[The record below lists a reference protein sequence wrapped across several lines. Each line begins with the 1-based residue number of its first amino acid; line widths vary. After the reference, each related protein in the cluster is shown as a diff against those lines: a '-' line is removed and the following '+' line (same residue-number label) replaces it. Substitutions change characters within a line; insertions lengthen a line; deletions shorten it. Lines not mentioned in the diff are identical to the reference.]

1 MTNNQQPT
9 TNNIGPEPPAPAPST
24 ASTYNRAVTTAKHH
38 AVTPAAAPAA
48 AAPQATPGLN
58 DLLIHMA
65 KHHASDLHLKPMRPP
80 LMRVQG
86 KLSPIGGTEALKPTD
101 LEKMLLPILNRTQRE
116 KFDAV
121 QSVDFGYG
129 VPGVARFR
137 GNMYMQRGTVGA
149 VFRRIPIQ
157 ILGIEKLELPNAIGD
172 LTKIPDG
179 LVLVTGP
186 TGSGKSTTLA
196 AMISEI
202 ADHEPLHVVTI
213 EDPIEF
219 LFIDKIAAISQ
230 REVGTDTPSFKEAL
244 RNAMR
249 QDPDVIMVGEMR
261 DVETMQTVMTAAE
274 TGHLVFS
281 TLHTN
286 NAAQT
291 IDRVIDAF
299 PPDQHKQIRSQ
310 LSLVLRGIISLK
322 LIKTRDGKMTA
333 AVEVLKNS
341 PRIAKLIEEG
351 HTKDILEEM
360 ESSVGLYRMQSMNQS
375 LIALLVHQKITYQ
388 DAMELSSDA
397 DDLSLKI
404 RKLFPQIEE
413 RVRQGGDMAPS
424 YSDFS
429 QITELMDIKRLY
441 EEQEVQWR
449 QRLADK
455 DEEIENLRHDADFV
469 RQQAAQQQGG
479 VAQKDEEIARVR
491 GEMER
496 LRADAQAK
504 ILQLQE
510 RIKELNQ
517 KLMGGAAAA
526 PKR

>member
-1 MTNNQQPT
+1 MTAQAQ
-9 TNNIGPEPPAPAPST
+9 EPRQLT
-24 ASTYNRAVTTAKHH
+24 
-38 AVTPAAAPAA
+38 
-48 AAPQATPGLN
+48 LN
-58 DLLIHMA
+58 DLLIYMS
-65 KHHASDLHLKPMRPP
+65 KQQASDLHLKPMRPP
-80 LMRVQG
+80 LIRLRG
-86 KLSPIGGTEALKPTD
+86 KLLPVAGTEPLKPAD

-116 KFDAV
+116 KFDAN

-157 ILGIEKLELPNAIGD
+157 ILNIDQLELPSSIRD
-172 LTKIPDG
+172 MTQIPDG

-196 AMISEI
+196 AMILEI
-202 ADHEPLHVVTI
+202 AEHEPLHIVTI

-219 LFIDKIAAISQ
+219 LFMDRVAAISQ
-230 REVGTDTPSFKEAL
+230 REVGTDTPAFKEAL

-261 DVETMQTVMTAAE
+261 DVDTIQTVMTAAE

-291 IDRVIDAF
+291 IDRIIDAF
-299 PPDQHKQIRSQ
+299 PVDQHKQIRSQ
-310 LSLVLRGIISLK
+310 LALVLRGIVSLK
-322 LIKTRDGKMTA
+322 LIKTKEGQMTA
-333 AVEVLKNS
+333 AVEILKNS

-351 HTKDILEEM
+351 LTKDILEEM

-375 LIALLVHQKITYQ
+375 LIALLVHQKISYK
-388 DAMELSSDA
+388 DAMLLASDP
-397 DDLSLKI
+397 DDLSLKV

-413 RVRQGGDMAPS
+413 RVRQGGDMAPT

-449 QRLADK
+449 QRMTDK
-455 DEEIENLRHDADFV
+455 EEEVENVKRDLENA
-469 RQQAAQQQGG
+469 RQQTNDQQGG
-479 VAQKDEEIARVR
+479 SQEKDEEIARVK

-504 ILQLQE
+504 IGQLQE

-517 KLMGGAAAA
+517 KLIGAGV
-526 PKR
+526 KR

>member
-1 MTNNQQPT
+1 MTAQAQ
-9 TNNIGPEPPAPAPST
+9 EPRQLT
-24 ASTYNRAVTTAKHH
+24 
-38 AVTPAAAPAA
+38 
-48 AAPQATPGLN
+48 LN
-58 DLLIHMA
+58 DLLVYMS
-65 KHHASDLHLKPMRPP
+65 KQQASDLHLKPMRPP
-80 LMRVQG
+80 LIRLRG
-86 KLSPIGGTEALKPTD
+86 KLLPVAGTEPLKPAD
-101 LEKMLLPILNRTQRE
+101 LEKMLLPILNRTQRD
-116 KFDAV
+116 KFDSN

-157 ILGIEKLELPNAIGD
+157 VMTIDQLELPSAIID
-172 LTKIPDG
+172 MTQIPDG

-196 AMISEI
+196 AMILDI
-202 ADHEPLHVVTI
+202 AEHEPLHIVTI

-219 LFIDKIAAISQ
+219 LFIDRVAAISQ
-230 REVGTDTPSFKEAL
+230 REVGTDTPAFKEAL

-261 DVETMQTVMTAAE
+261 DVDTIQTVMTAAE

-291 IDRVIDAF
+291 IDRIIDAF
-299 PPDQHKQIRSQ
+299 PVDQHKQIRSQ
-310 LSLVLRGIISLK
+310 LSLVLRGIVSLK
-322 LIKTRDGKMTA
+322 LIKTREGQMTA
-333 AVEVLKNS
+333 AVEILKNS

-351 HTKDILEEM
+351 NTKDILEEM

-375 LIALLVHQKITYQ
+375 LIALLVHQKISYK
-388 DAMELSSDA
+388 DAMLLASDP
-397 DDLSLKI
+397 DDLSLKV
-404 RKLFPQIEE
+404 RKLFPQIED
-413 RVRQGGDMAPS
+413 RVRQGGDMAPT

-449 QRLADK
+449 QRLTDK
-455 DEEIENLRHDADFV
+455 EQEIENVKREIETV
-469 RQQAAQQQGG
+469 RQQATEQQSGTNE
-479 VAQKDEEIARVR
+479 KDEEIASVR

-504 ILQLQE
+504 IGQLQE

-517 KLMGGAAAA
+517 KLIAAGV
-526 PKR
+526 KK

>member
-1 MTNNQQPT
+1 V
-9 TNNIGPEPPAPAPST
+9 T
-24 ASTYNRAVTTAKHH
+24 A
-38 AVTPAAAPAA
+38 
-48 AAPQATPGLN
+48 ATPPTEQQSPAFTLN
-58 DLLIHMA
+58 DLLVYMSQRQ
-65 KHHASDLHLKPMRPP
+65 ASDLHLKPMRPP
-80 LMRVQG
+80 LVRVQG
-86 KLSPIGGTEALKPTD
+86 KLIPIKTDPLKPAD
-101 LEKMLLPILNRTQRE
+101 LEKMLLPLLNRVQRE
-116 KFDAV
+116 KFDTH
-121 QSVDFGYG
+121 QSVDIGYG

-137 GNMYMQRGTVGA
+137 ANMYMQRGTVGA
-149 VFRRIPIQ
+149 VFRRIPIN
-157 ILGIEKLELPNAIGD
+157 ILSAEQLELPKAVLD
-172 LTKIPDG
+172 LTQIPDG

-196 AMISEI
+196 AMLAEI
-202 ADHEPLHVVTI
+202 AETEPLHVVTI

-219 LFIDKIAAISQ
+219 LFQDKVAAISQ
-230 REVGTDTPSFKEAL
+230 REVGTDTPTFREAL

-261 DVETMQTVMTAAE
+261 DVETIQTVLTAAE

-291 IDRVIDAF
+291 IDRIIDAF
-299 PPDQHKQIRSQ
+299 PADQHKQIRSQ

-322 LIKTRDGKMTA
+322 LIKTIDGKMTA
-333 AVEVLKNS
+333 AVEILKNS
-341 PRIAKLIEEG
+341 PRVAKLIEEG
-351 HTKDILEEM
+351 NTKDILEEM
-360 ESSVGLYRMQSMNQS
+360 EGSVGLYRMQSMNQS

-388 DAMELSSDA
+388 DAMGLASDP
-397 DDLSLKI
+397 DDLSLKL

-449 QRLADK
+449 QRLSEK
-455 DEEIENLRHDADFV
+455 DEELEGLRHDLDYL
-469 RQQAAQQQGG
+469 RTQTSQNQGG
-479 VAQKDEEIARVR
+479 DRQKDEEIARMR
-491 GEMER
+491 AENER

-504 ILQLQE
+504 ITQLQE
-510 RIKELNQ
+510 RIRELNQ
-517 KLMGGAAAA
+517 KLMGGS
-526 PKR
+526 PVKR

>member
-1 MTNNQQPT
+1 MTSPTPATAPPEQQP
-9 TNNIGPEPPAPAPST
+9 AF
-24 ASTYNRAVTTAKHH
+24 
-38 AVTPAAAPAA
+38 
-48 AAPQATPGLN
+48 GLN
-58 DLLIHMA
+58 DLLVYMA
-65 KHHASDLHLKPMRPP
+65 KQQASDLHLKPMRPP
-80 LMRVQG
+80 LIRVQG
-86 KLSPIGGTEALKPTD
+86 KLVPVGSVPLKPAD
-101 LEKMLLPILNRTQRE
+101 LEKMLLPLLNRAQRE
-116 KFDAV
+116 KFDHQ

-129 VPGVARFR
+129 VAGIARFR
-137 GNMYMQRGTVGA
+137 ANLYMQRGTVGA

-157 ILGIEKLELPNAIGD
+157 IMSIDALELPRAIRD
-172 LTKIPDG
+172 LTQIPDG

-202 ADHEPLHVVTI
+202 SESEPLHIVTI

-219 LFIDKIAAISQ
+219 LFTDRIAAISQ
-230 REVGTDTPSFKEAL
+230 REVGTDTPNFKEAL

-261 DVETMQTVMTAAE
+261 DVETMQTVLTAAE

-286 NAAQT
+286 NASQT

-299 PPDQHKQIRSQ
+299 PVDQHKQIRSQ

-322 LIKTRDGKMTA
+322 LVKTKDGRLTA
-333 AVEVLKNS
+333 AVEILKNS

-351 HTKDILEEM
+351 ATKDIHEEI
-360 ESSVGLYRMQSMNQS
+360 ETSVGLYRMQSMNQS
-375 LIALLVHQKITYQ
+375 LIALLVHQKISYE
-388 DAMELSSDA
+388 DAMELSSDP
-397 DDLSLKI
+397 DDLSLKL

-413 RVRQGGDMAPS
+413 RVRQGGEMAPS

-455 DEEIENLRHDADFV
+455 DEEIQNLRHDMEWRV
-469 RQQAAQQQGG
+469 QAAQQQASATSGQAEE
-479 VAQKDEEIARVR
+479 VARMKSEN
-491 GEMER
+491 ER

-504 ILQLQE
+504 INQLQE

-517 KLMGGAAAA
+517 KLMAAS
-526 PKR
+526 PQVKR

>member
-1 MTNNQQPT
+1 MRYLEPATSNQQQIHLYNHSVTAAT
-9 TNNIGPEPPAPAPST
+9 TPEQPAQAPAFS
-24 ASTYNRAVTTAKHH
+24 
-38 AVTPAAAPAA
+38 
-48 AAPQATPGLN
+48 LN
-58 DLLIHMA
+58 DLLIYMS
-65 KHHASDLHLKPMRPP
+65 KQQASDLHLKPMRPP
-80 LMRVQG
+80 LVRVQG
-86 KLSPIGGTEALKPTD
+86 KLIPIKTDPLKPAD
-101 LEKMLLPILNRTQRE
+101 LERMLLPLLTRTQKE
-116 KFDAV
+116 KFDAQ

-137 GNMYMQRGTVGA
+137 ANMYMQRGTVGA

-157 ILGIEKLELPNAIGD
+157 VQSLDALELPIAVRD
-172 LTKIPDG
+172 MTQIPDG

-196 AMISEI
+196 AMILEI
-202 ADHEPLHVVTI
+202 AEHEPLHIVTI

-219 LFIDKIAAISQ
+219 LFQDKTAAISQ
-230 REVGTDTPSFKEAL
+230 REVGTDTPTFKEAL

-261 DVETMQTVMTAAE
+261 DVDTIQTVLTAAE

-291 IDRVIDAF
+291 LDRIIDAF
-299 PPDQHKQIRSQ
+299 PVDQHKQIRSQ
-310 LSLVLRGIISLK
+310 ISLVLRGIVSLK
-322 LIKTRDGKMTA
+322 LVKTVEGKMTA
-333 AVEVLKNS
+333 VVEILKNS

-351 HTKDILEEM
+351 HTKDIMEEV
-360 ESSVGLYRMQSMNQS
+360 EGSVGLYRMQSMNQS
-375 LIALLVHQKITYQ
+375 LIALLAHQKITYQ

-397 DDLSLKI
+397 DDLSLKL

-449 QRLADK
+449 QRLGDK
-455 DEEIENLRHDADFV
+455 DEQLENLRHDVDFLRTQV
-469 RQQAAQQQGG
+469 AQSQGG
-479 VAQKDEEIARVR
+479 DRQKDDEIARLR
-491 GEMER
+491 AESER
-496 LRADAQAK
+496 LRNDAQAK
-504 ILQLQE
+504 IGQLQE

-517 KLMGGAAAA
+517 KLMSGSNPAV
-526 PKR
+526 KR

>member
-1 MTNNQQPT
+1 MTAQ
-9 TNNIGPEPPAPAPST
+9 S
-24 ASTYNRAVTTAKHH
+24 
-38 AVTPAAAPAA
+38 APAA
-48 AAPQATPGLN
+48 AQPKQQQLTLN
-58 DLLIHMA
+58 DLLIYMS
-65 KHHASDLHLKPMRPP
+65 KQQASDLHLKPMRPP
-80 LMRVQG
+80 LIRLRG
-86 KLSPIGGTEALKPTD
+86 KLLPVAGTEPLKPAD
-101 LEKMLLPILNRTQRE
+101 LEKMLLPILNKTQHD
-116 KFDAV
+116 KFDAQ

-157 ILGIEKLELPNAIGD
+157 IMNIDQLELPQAITD
-172 LTKIPDG
+172 ITHIPDG

-196 AMISEI
+196 AMILEI
-202 ADHEPLHVVTI
+202 ADKEPLHIVTI

-219 LFIDKIAAISQ
+219 LFIDRTAAISQ

-244 RNAMR
+244 RNSMR

-291 IDRVIDAF
+291 IDRIIDAF
-299 PPDQHKQIRSQ
+299 PADQHKQIRSQ

-322 LIKTRDGKMTA
+322 LIKTLEGHMTA
-333 AVEVLKNS
+333 AVEILKNS
-341 PRIAKLIEEG
+341 PRIAKLIEDG
-351 HTKDILEEM
+351 LTKDILEEM
-360 ESSVGLYRMQSMNQS
+360 EGSVGLYRMQSMNQS
-375 LIALLVHQKITYQ
+375 LISLLVHQKITYK
-388 DAMELSSDA
+388 DAMELASDP
-397 DDLSLKI
+397 DDLSLKL

-413 RVRQGGDMAPS
+413 RVRQGGDMTPTF
-424 YSDFS
+424 SDFS

-449 QRLADK
+449 QRMTDK
-455 DEEIENLRHDADFV
+455 DEQIENIKHDLELT
-469 RQQAAQQQGG
+469 RQQATNQEDTFKE
-479 VAQKDEEIARVR
+479 KDEEIARIR
-491 GEMER
+491 GEAER

-504 ILQLQE
+504 INQLQE

-517 KLMGGAAAA
+517 KLMSVGGGGGGAA
-526 PKR
+526 PGVKR

>member
-1 MTNNQQPT
+1 VTVA
-9 TNNIGPEPPAPAPST
+9 PEHQAPAFS
-24 ASTYNRAVTTAKHH
+24 
-38 AVTPAAAPAA
+38 
-48 AAPQATPGLN
+48 LN
-58 DLLIHMA
+58 DLLVYMS
-65 KHHASDLHLKPMRPP
+65 KQQASDLHLKPMRPP
-80 LMRVQG
+80 LVRVQG
-86 KLSPIGGTEALKPTD
+86 KLIPVKTEPLKPAD
-101 LEKMLLPILNRTQRE
+101 LERMLLPLLNRAQKE
-116 KFDAV
+116 KFDQT

-137 GNMYMQRGTVGA
+137 ANMYMQRGTVGA

-157 ILGIEKLELPNAIGD
+157 VQSIDALELPNAVRD
-172 LTKIPDG
+172 MTQLPEG
-179 LVLVTGP
+179 LVLITGP

-196 AMISEI
+196 ALLVEI
-202 ADHEPLHVVTI
+202 CEHEPLHIVTI

-219 LFIDKIAAISQ
+219 LFQDKVGAISQ
-230 REVGTDTPSFKEAL
+230 REVGTDTPTFKEAL

-261 DVETMQTVMTAAE
+261 DVDTMQTVLTAAE

-291 IDRVIDAF
+291 LDRIIDAF
-299 PPDQHKQIRSQ
+299 PAEQHKQIRSQ

-322 LIKTRDGKMTA
+322 LVKTATGKMTA

-351 HTKDILEEM
+351 HTKDILEEI

-375 LIALLVHQKITYQ
+375 LVALLVHQKITYQ
-388 DAMELSSDA
+388 DAMALTGDP
-397 DDLSLKI
+397 DDLSLKL

-429 QITELMDIKRLY
+429 QITELMDIRRLY

-449 QRLADK
+449 QRLTDK
-455 DEEIENLRHDADFV
+455 DEELEGLRHDVDYL
-469 RQQAAQQQGG
+469 RAQVAQNSGG
-479 VAQKDEEIARVR
+479 DRQKDEEVARLR
-491 GEMER
+491 AETER

-504 ILQLQE
+504 ITQLQE

-517 KLMGGAAAA
+517 KLMSASGAV
-526 PKR
+526 KR

>member
-1 MTNNQQPT
+1 MTTAPS
-9 TNNIGPEPPAPAPST
+9 PAPPAPAQ
-24 ASTYNRAVTTAKHH
+24 HH
-38 AVTPAAAPAA
+38 APA
-48 AAPQATPGLN
+48 LN
-58 DLLIHMA
+58 DLLIYMA
-65 KHHASDLHLKPMRPP
+65 KQQASDLHLKPMRPP
-80 LMRVQG
+80 LIRIHG
-86 KLSPIGGTEALKPTD
+86 KLVAVKTEPLKPSD
-101 LEKMLLPILNRTQRE
+101 LEKMLLPLLNKAQRD
-116 KFDAV
+116 KFDSK

-137 GNMYMQRGTVGA
+137 ANLYMQRGTVGA

-157 ILGIEKLELPNAIGD
+157 ILGIEALELPRAIRD
-172 LTKIPDG
+172 MTQIPDG

-202 ADHEPLHVVTI
+202 SENEPLHIVTI

-219 LFIDKIAAISQ
+219 LFIDRTAAISQ
-230 REVGTDTPSFKEAL
+230 REVGTDTPNFKEAL

-261 DVETMQTVMTAAE
+261 DLETIETVLTAAE
-274 TGHLVFS
+274 TGHLVYS

-299 PPDQHKQIRSQ
+299 PADQHKQVRAQ
-310 LSLVLRGIISLK
+310 LALVLRGIVSLK
-322 LIKTRDGKMTA
+322 LVKTNEGKMTA
-333 AVEVLKNS
+333 AVEILKNS
-341 PRIAKLIEEG
+341 PRIAKLIEDG
-351 HTKDILEEM
+351 LTKDILEEM
-360 ESSVGLYRMQSMNQS
+360 ENSVGHYRMQSMNMS
-375 LIALLVHQKITYQ
+375 LVALLVHQKITYQ
-388 DAMELSSDA
+388 DAMALSSDP
-397 DDLSLKI
+397 DDLSLKL

-429 QITELMDIKRLY
+429 QITELMDITRLY

-449 QRLADK
+449 QRLLDK
-455 DEEIENLRHDADFV
+455 EEQIENLKHDLEFQKEQAEQQKGGSGLKEEEVAKMKADMD
-469 RQQAAQQQGG
+469 
-479 VAQKDEEIARVR
+479 K
-491 GEMER
+491 

-504 ILQLQE
+504 IAQLQE

-517 KLMGGAAAA
+517 KLMTSAKE
-526 PKR
+526 PQQKR

>member
-1 MTNNQQPT
+1 MSQGCTLLIT
-9 TNNIGPEPPAPAPST
+9 LHSSLITLIIPAV
-24 ASTYNRAVTTAKHH
+24 VT
-38 AVTPAAAPAA
+38 
-48 AAPQATPGLN
+48 AAPQTTITLN
-58 DLLIHMA
+58 DLLIFMA
-65 KHHASDLHLKPMRPP
+65 KQEASDLHLKPMRPP
-80 LMRVQG
+80 LIRVRG
-86 KLSPIGGTEALKPTD
+86 KLVPVKTEPLKPTD
-101 LEKMLLPILNRTQRE
+101 LERMLLPVLNKAQKE
-116 KFDAV
+116 KFDSL

-137 GNMYMQRGTVGA
+137 ANLYMQRGTVGA

-157 ILGIEKLELPNAIGD
+157 VQTLGQLELPTAIRE
-172 LTKIPDG
+172 LSQIPDG

-196 AMISEI
+196 AMISDISE
-202 ADHEPLHVVTI
+202 HEPLHIVTI

-219 LFIDKIAAISQ
+219 LFIDKTAAISQ
-230 REVGTDTPSFKEAL
+230 REVGTDTPNFREAL

-261 DVETMQTVMTAAE
+261 DVETMQTVLTAAE

-291 IDRVIDAF
+291 IDRIIDSF
-299 PPDQHKQIRSQ
+299 PVEQHKQIRAQ
-310 LSLVLRGIISLK
+310 LALVLRGIVSLK
-322 LIKTRDGKMTA
+322 LVKTVDGTLTA
-333 AVEVLKNS
+333 AVEIMKNT
-341 PRIAKLIEEG
+341 PQIAKMIEEG
-351 HTKDILEEM
+351 ATKDILEAM
-360 ESSVGLYRMQSMNQS
+360 ESSVGLFRMQSMNQS
-375 LIALLVHQKITYQ
+375 LIALLAHQKITYR
-388 DAMELSSDA
+388 DAMALSSDP
-397 DDLSLKI
+397 DDLSLKL

-413 RVRQGGDMAPS
+413 RVREGGDMAPS

-449 QRLADK
+449 TRIADK
-455 DEEIENLRHDADFV
+455 DEEIENLRHDV
-469 RQQAAQQQGG
+469 ELLRQQMQQQAASRGQH
-479 VAQKDEEIARVR
+479 DEEVARLR
-491 GEMER
+491 GENDR

-504 ILQLQE
+504 IAQLQE

-517 KLMGGAAAA
+517 KLMAAGGGGAV
-526 PKR
+526 KR

>member
-1 MTNNQQPT
+1 MTVPTAAPPATEQPT
-9 TNNIGPEPPAPAPST
+9 YSLNQLLTFM
-24 ASTYNRAVTTAKHH
+24 
-38 AVTPAAAPAA
+38 AA
-48 AAPQATPGLN
+48 Q
-58 DLLIHMA
+58 
-65 KHHASDLHLKPMRPP
+65 HASDLHLKPMRPP
-80 LMRVQG
+80 LLRVQG
-86 KLSPIGGTEALKPTD
+86 KLIPLKTEPLKPGD
-101 LEKMLLPILNRTQRE
+101 LEKMLLPILNRAQRE
-116 KFDAV
+116 KFDALL
-121 QSVDFGYG
+121 SVDFGYG

-137 GNMYMQRGTVGA
+137 ANLYMQRGTVGA

-157 ILGIEKLELPNAIGD
+157 ILSIDQLELPEAIKD
-172 LTKIPDG
+172 LTAIPDG

-196 AMISEI
+196 AMISHI
-202 ADHEPLHVVTI
+202 SDTEPLHIVTI

-219 LFIDKIAAISQ
+219 LFMDKTAAISQ
-230 REVGTDTPSFKEAL
+230 REVGTDTPNFKEAL
-244 RNAMR
+244 KNSMR

-261 DVETMQTVMTAAE
+261 DVETMQTVLTAAE
-274 TGHLVFS
+274 TGHLVYS

-291 IDRVIDAF
+291 IDRIIDAF

-322 LIKTRDGKMTA
+322 LVKTSEGALTA
-333 AVEVLKNS
+333 AVEVMKNS
-341 PRIAKLIEEG
+341 PRIAKLIEDG
-351 HTKDILEEM
+351 QTKDILEEM

-375 LIALLVHQKITYQ
+375 LIALLVHQKITYE
-388 DAMELSSDA
+388 DAMALSSDS
-397 DDLSLKI
+397 DDLSLKL

-449 QRLADK
+449 SRIADK
-455 DEEIENLRHDADFV
+455 DEQIENLKHDLEW
-469 RQQAAQQQGG
+469 RSQQMSQQQSNFS
-479 VAQKDEEIARVR
+479 QKDDEIARLR
-491 GEMER
+491 GDNER

-504 ILQLQE
+504 IAQLQE

-517 KLMGGAAAA
+517 KLMAAQPAR
-526 PKR
+526 K

>member
-1 MTNNQQPT
+1 VTVQA
-9 TNNIGPEPPAPAPST
+9 PPATTAHQAAPS
-24 ASTYNRAVTTAKHH
+24 
-38 AVTPAAAPAA
+38 
-48 AAPQATPGLN
+48 LN
-58 DLLIHMA
+58 DLLIYMA
-65 KHHASDLHLKPMRPP
+65 KQQASDLHLKPMRPP
-80 LMRVQG
+80 LVRIQG
-86 KLSPIGGTEALKPTD
+86 KLLAVGTEPLRPAD
-101 LEKMLLPILNRTQRE
+101 LEKMLLPILNRSQRE
-116 KFDAV
+116 KFDSV

-157 ILGIEKLELPNAIGD
+157 ILGIDALELPRAVRD
-172 LTKIPDG
+172 LTQIPDG

-202 ADHEPLHVVTI
+202 SEQEPLHIVTI

-219 LFIDKIAAISQ
+219 LFMDRTAAISQ

-244 RNAMR
+244 RNTMR
-249 QDPDVIMVGEMR
+249 QDPDVVMVGEMR
-261 DVETMQTVMTAAE
+261 DLETMQTVLTASE

-299 PPDQHKQIRSQ
+299 PVDQHKQIRSQ

-322 LIKTRDGKMTA
+322 LIKTREGKMTA
-333 AVEVLKNS
+333 AVEILKNS
-341 PRIAKLIEEG
+341 PRIAKLIEDG
-351 HTKDILEEM
+351 QTKDIVEEM
-360 ESSVGLYRMQSMNQS
+360 ESSVGLYKMQSMNQS
-375 LIALLVHQKITYQ
+375 LIALLAHQKITYQ
-388 DAMELSSDA
+388 DAMELASDP
-397 DDLSLKI
+397 DDLSLKL

-424 YSDFS
+424 FADFS

-441 EEQEVQWR
+441 EEQEVNWR

-455 DEEIENLRHDADFV
+455 DEQLESLRHDLDFL
-469 RQQAAQQQGG
+469 RQQVSQQQGG
-479 VAQKDEEIARVR
+479 AGAKEDEIARMR
-491 GEMER
+491 GENER

-504 ILQLQE
+504 INQLQE

-517 KLMGGAAAA
+517 RLMGGAAG
-526 PKR
+526 PKK

>member
-1 MTNNQQPT
+1 MTVA
-9 TNNIGPEPPAPAPST
+9 PEQLAPAFS
-24 ASTYNRAVTTAKHH
+24 
-38 AVTPAAAPAA
+38 
-48 AAPQATPGLN
+48 LN
-58 DLLIHMA
+58 ELLVYMS
-65 KHHASDLHLKPMRPP
+65 KQNASDLHLKPMRPP
-80 LMRVQG
+80 LIRVQG
-86 KLSPIGGTEALKPTD
+86 KLVPTPGAPPLKPTD
-101 LEKMLLPILNRTQRE
+101 LEKLLLPILNRAQRE

-129 VPGVARFR
+129 VPGIARFR
-137 GNMYMQRGTVGA
+137 GNLYMQRGTVGA

-157 ILGIEKLELPNAIGD
+157 VSTVDQLELPIAVKE
-172 LTKIPDG
+172 LTQIPDG

-196 AMISEI
+196 AMICEISE
-202 ADHEPLHVVTI
+202 HEPLHVVTI

-219 LFIDKIAAISQ
+219 LFMDRTAAISQ

-261 DVETMQTVMTAAE
+261 DIETMQTVLTAAE

-291 IDRVIDAF
+291 IDRIIDAF
-299 PPDQHKQIRSQ
+299 PPDQHKQIRAQ

-322 LIKTRDGKMTA
+322 LVKTMDGKMTA

-341 PRIAKLIEEG
+341 PRVAKLIEEG
-351 HTKDILEEM
+351 LTKDVLEEM

-375 LIALLVHQKITYQ
+375 LIALLAHQKITYQ
-388 DAMELSSDA
+388 DAMELSSDS
-397 DDLSLKI
+397 DDLSLKL
-404 RKLFPQIEE
+404 RKLFPQIED
-413 RVRQGGDMAPS
+413 RIRAGGDMAPS

-441 EEQEVQWR
+441 EEQDVQWR
-449 QRLADK
+449 QRLSEK
-455 DEEIENLRHDADFV
+455 DEEVENLHHDLDFL
-469 RQQAAQQQGG
+469 RTQLAQQSAGQSNR
-479 VAQKDEEIARVR
+479 DEEVNRMR
-491 GEMER
+491 GENER
-496 LRADAQAK
+496 LRSDAQAK
-504 ILQLQE
+504 INQLNE

-517 KLMGGAAAA
+517 KLMATV
-526 PKR
+526 KR